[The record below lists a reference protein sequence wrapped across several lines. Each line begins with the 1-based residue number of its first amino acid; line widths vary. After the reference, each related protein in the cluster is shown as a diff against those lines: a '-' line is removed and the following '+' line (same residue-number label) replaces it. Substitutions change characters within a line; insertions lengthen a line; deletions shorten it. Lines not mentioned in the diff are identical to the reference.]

1 MFYLR
6 LRANSKMV
14 LFRHKFIK
22 ECISTLVEQMF
33 INRLTVPPN
42 ENYLRT
48 PIIRV

>member
-1 MFYLR
+1 MLSR

-22 ECISTLVEQMF
+22 GISTLVEHMF